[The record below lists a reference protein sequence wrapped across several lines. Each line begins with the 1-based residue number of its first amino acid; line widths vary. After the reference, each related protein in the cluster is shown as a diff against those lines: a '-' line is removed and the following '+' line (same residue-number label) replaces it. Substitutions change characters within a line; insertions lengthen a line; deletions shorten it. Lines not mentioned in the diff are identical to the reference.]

1 MKAIVIRILFFMLF
15 LCIPTVMFGKEVSP
29 KLVYLTFQSDNGSFR
44 QVTELDGTI
53 TIYLKQL
60 DVIKVNMILLNGSDV
75 TFGLEKNHFSLPA
88 LTKNATLDITFED
101 VPTETHYN
109 TISFQTY
116 STGTEYR

>member
-75 TFGLEKNHFSLPA
+75 TFGLEKRDRIDHVVVDWPSGRTEEF
-88 LTKNATLDITFED
+88 KNLNAGRCYECTEGKGI
-101 VPTETHYN
+101 VPQDGY
-109 TISFQTY
+109 
-116 STGTEYR
+116 